1 MYVNLLEVLLL
12 LVFPVA
18 IEAKDFKL
26 FSDLA
31 FVSLLLG
38 SLSREVGFSPTQRE
52 SRLCNPPD
60 TLLLYLSFVGVVAS
74 SDQCRE
80 KAFYH
85 FRIKS

>member
-1 MYVNLLEVLLL
+1 MYVNLLKVWLL

-38 SLSREVGFSPTQRE
+38 FPKFSYPER
-52 SRLCNPPD
+52 
-60 TLLLYLSFVGVVAS
+60 V
-74 SDQCRE
+74 
-80 KAFYH
+80 
-85 FRIKS
+85 

>member
-1 MYVNLLEVLLL
+1 MYVNLLEVWLL

-38 SLSREVGFSPTQRE
+38 SLSREVGVSPTQRE
-52 SRLCNPPD
+52 SRLCNPSRYSV
-60 TLLLYLSFVGVVAS
+60 TILELCWCSG
-74 SDQCRE
+74 
-80 KAFYH
+80 K
-85 FRIKS
+85 